1 MATISHVI
9 EPYTHGKAWYKKA
22 YDLVAKILNVF
33 VANQMFT
40 HNLRKVP
47 PPSSHPSPPPVAVYP
62 VWCGDAFGETN
73 RVLCCVLR

>member
-47 PPSSHPSPPPVAVYP
+47 PPSSHPSPPLVAVYP
-62 VWCGDAFGETN
+62 VWCGVMLLERQIG
-73 RVLCCVLR
+73 CCVVC